1 MKLKRVLSVVCLG
14 ALLSA
19 LLTGCVTNK
28 PVPLPEGM
36 DEKTVVAA
44 GEAVVELLLA
54 EKYEEVAA
62 TFREDIRSQPGKEIT
77 ADVVKELV
85 EGQIL
90 PEESGIFDKIIDTYA
105 EGVDGAAEPQG
116 VAVIHAE
123 YTKDKVGFG
132 IAFDPDMN
140 LIGLSIATD
149 MM

>member
-14 ALLSA
+14 VLMSM
-19 LLTGCVTNK
+19 LLTGCTNK
-28 PVPLPEGM
+28 PVPLPDGM
-36 DEKTVVAA
+36 DEKTVEAA
-44 GEAVVELLLA
+44 GEAVVELLLD

-62 TFREDIRSQPGKEIT
+62 MFREDIRTQPGKEIT
-77 ADVVKELV
+77 AAVVKELM

-90 PEESGIFDKIIDTYA
+90 PEESGVFVKYIDTYA
-105 EGVDGAAEPQG
+105 EGANGATEPQG

-132 IAFDPDMN
+132 VAFDLNMN

>member
-1 MKLKRVLSVVCLG
+1 MKLKRMLSVICLG
-14 ALLSA
+14 ALLSV

-36 DEKTVVAA
+36 DAEAVETA
-44 GEAVVELLLA
+44 GKAVVELLLD

-62 TFREDIRSQPGKEIT
+62 MFREDIRTQPGKEIT
-77 ADVVKELV
+77 ADVVKQLV
-85 EGQIL
+85 EGQVL
-90 PEESGIFDKIIDTYA
+90 PEESGIFDKFIDTYA
-105 EGVDGAAEPQG
+105 EGVNGAAEPQG

-132 IAFDPDMN
+132 VAYDLEMN
-140 LIGLSIATD
+140 LIGLSIATG

>member
-14 ALLSA
+14 VLLCM
-19 LLTGCVTNK
+19 LLAGCTNK
-28 PVPLPEGM
+28 PAPLPDGM
-36 DEKTVVAA
+36 DEAAVEAA
-44 GEAVVELLLA
+44 GEQVVQLLLD

-62 TFREDIRSQPGKEIT
+62 MFREDIRTQPGKEIT

-85 EGQIL
+85 DSQIL
-90 PEESGIFDKIIDTYA
+90 PEESGIFVKYIDTYA
-105 EGVDGAAEPQG
+105 EGVNGAAEPQG
-116 VAVIHAE
+116 VAVVHAE

-132 IAFDPDMN
+132 VAFDPDMN

>member
-1 MKLKRVLSVVCLG
+1 MKLKRALRVVCLG
-14 ALLSA
+14 VLLSM
-19 LLTGCVTNK
+19 LLVGCTNK

-36 DEKTVVAA
+36 DEAAVETA
-44 GEAVVELLLA
+44 GEQVVQLLLD

-62 TFREDIRSQPGKEIT
+62 MFREDIRTQPGKEIT
-77 ADVVKELV
+77 GDVVKELV
-85 EGQIL
+85 DSQIL
-90 PEESGIFDKIIDTYA
+90 PEESGMFVKYIDTYA
-105 EGVDGAAEPQG
+105 EGVNGATEPQG

-132 IAFDPDMN
+132 VAFDPEMN